1 MRKVFFISILLIV
14 SFLLRS
20 QELDKFEKDN
30 LVQFS
35 GVVVTSDSITPVPF
49 VHILISGTHWGT
61 IADYYGYFSFVAHK
75 QDTIVFSAVGRKR
88 GKFVIPDTISG
99 NRYSL
104 IHVMDED
111 TIMLPQTVIYPW
123 PSKEAFKEVFL
134 TFDVPDDD
142 YERARK
148 NMAPEKIREIAAKMP
163 NTGSINFKQDMA
175 VVQQKLYYNGQLQ
188 PMSILNPLAWA
199 KFIKAWKN
207 GKFKRKRP
215 HLKDE

>member
-1 MRKVFFISILLIV
+1 MKKVFLLSILLAV
-14 SFLLRS
+14 SLLLQA
-20 QELDKFEKDN
+20 QEQDRRDKEN

-49 VHILISGTHWGT
+49 VHILISGTRWGT

-75 QDTIVFSAVGRKR
+75 NDTILFSAVGRKR

-148 NMAPEKIREIAAKMP
+148 NTAPEKIREIAGKMP
-163 NTGSINFKQDMA
+163 NTGRINFAHDMA

-199 KFIKAWKN
+199 KFIKAWRD
-207 GKFKRKRP
+207 GEFKRKKP